1 MRPPILL
8 SLGFVFLILL
18 GVDGL
23 HAAESLFA
31 TRSPEP
37 MVASP
42 EANAPTTNQQSSP
55 SAPLLVFPAGVT
67 LPTASNGQ
75 LSAAVKAAIYSDSD
89 HASAI
94 VASTLEEI
102 CKGVRVVPQKLPS
115 KASASRVAMV
125 NVKQGQ
131 TVKAGQPLAILSLD
145 GKMMAFTATADG
157 VIQSISLVAGST
169 PDLSSPAAVIYQPSS
184 QSSGAIRQVIL
195 AACTAAPSSI
205 VQIVT
210 AATKS
215 APDYRDL
222 IVQTASEALP
232 AQAAE
237 IAAAAPPAQT
247 APNSSP
253 IGDEAKGTNSQAAET
268 SSTQPPTNTPSPVEG
283 AKATN
288 TQAAEVSA
296 APTSQLNLR
305 NTPSLA
311 DGAKDTDN
319 KMPSSVATVNP
330 TIKPLPVD
338 EPPNLDQAPEKMAE
352 TAPASPSENV
362 TLNLI
367 NRLVQRGI
375 LTKDDAGD
383 LIRQAQ
389 DDARNASQQAQI
401 AQQAV
406 TQAAAAQQMAVEA
419 AAPPQSDDQVSVS
432 YVPEIVKSEMKDEI
446 KRDVIAA
453 AQSEGWTQPNI
464 PEWVS
469 KFRPFMDFR
478 FRYQGNYYPGSDT
491 VTNSVETLDTLNF
504 NAINTGTPM
513 NIAQIPGG
521 TYYGVGQYPYSIFP
535 GTLAQTPT
543 QNPPTY
549 NTTQQREM
557 MRIRFR
563 FGADMNLGDNFTSGF
578 RLGTGQNGSPVSEN
592 QTLGLPGTTSQGGN
606 FSGYAIWLDR
616 AFLKYELGDDPD
628 RMAAVTF
635 GRFDNP
641 FYTPTTIMW
650 ANDIG
655 FDGIAA
661 QARYKVAK
669 GVTPFATIGLFPYFN
684 TDLNFASTA
693 QPKNASYDKYL
704 YSGQVGLDWKI
715 TKDLSYKGSVGY
727 YYFQNAQG
735 QVSTPMITPN
745 TSAQG
750 NTDNTRPSF
759 AQRGNTYMEL
769 RNIQLQ
775 PAYYNDGT
783 PTPAYNNG
791 TANYYNPNN
800 GNPPTIQNQYQYF
813 GLITP
818 FNILSANSRLEYRHW
833 EPFVVSLSGEWDQNV
848 AFNGA
853 PLSAGPPDSQNP
865 YNIPGPVNNLNS
877 SGNFAGGNNAWITQL
892 KVGSGALQ
900 KRWDWDFGIAYR
912 YVESDA
918 VIDGFCDSDFGG
930 GGTNLK
936 GWSIGGNLAL
946 SKNVFIGARW
956 LNANGIAGPT
966 YKADILQLDLNARF

>member
-1 MRPPILL
+1 M
-8 SLGFVFLILL
+8 
-18 GVDGL
+18 
-23 HAAESLFA
+23 
-31 TRSPEP
+31 
-37 MVASP
+37 
-42 EANAPTTNQQSSP
+42 
-55 SAPLLVFPAGVT
+55 
-67 LPTASNGQ
+67 
-75 LSAAVKAAIYSDSD
+75 
-89 HASAI
+89 
-94 VASTLEEI
+94 
-102 CKGVRVVPQKLPS
+102 
-115 KASASRVAMV
+115 
-125 NVKQGQ
+125 
-131 TVKAGQPLAILSLD
+131 
-145 GKMMAFTATADG
+145 
-157 VIQSISLVAGST
+157 
-169 PDLSSPAAVIYQPSS
+169 
-184 QSSGAIRQVIL
+184 
-195 AACTAAPSSI
+195 
-205 VQIVT
+205 
-210 AATKS
+210 
-215 APDYRDL
+215 
-222 IVQTASEALP
+222 
-232 AQAAE
+232 
-237 IAAAAPPAQT
+237 
-247 APNSSP
+247 
-253 IGDEAKGTNSQAAET
+253 GDEAKGTNSQAAE
-268 SSTQPPTNTPSPVEG
+268 
-283 AKATN
+283 
-288 TQAAEVSA
+288 VSA
-296 APTSQLNLR
+296 APTSQLTLK

-311 DGAKDTDN
+311 DGTKDTDN
-319 KMPSSVATVNP
+319 KTPSSVATVNP

-338 EPPNLDQAPEKMAE
+338 EPPNLDQPADKMAE

-478 FRYQGNYYPGSDT
+478 FRYQGNYYPGSDS

-504 NAINTGTPM
+504 NAINTGSPLNM
-513 NIAQIPGG
+513 AQIPGG
-521 TYYGVGQYPYSIFP
+521 TSFGPYPYSIFP

-745 TSAQG
+745 SSAQG

-769 RNIQLQ
+769 RNIQL
-775 PAYYNDGT
+775 
-783 PTPAYNNG
+783 TPAYDALGNPTAAYYNG
-791 TANYYNPNN
+791 TANYYSNSAT
-800 GNPPTIQNQYQYF
+800 GTPPQIQNQNQYF

-833 EPFVVSLSGEWDQNV
+833 EPFVISLSGEWDQNV

-936 GWSIGGNLAL
+936 GWSVGGNLAL